1 MACKKMKYQVLILI
15 VLITMA
21 PGIAFCQPVA
31 KEAPAPVIN
40 IVNDSTIV
48 INKRVV
54 LNENDRSISF
64 PAKFPKKNARGGIIE
79 LILCNKM
86 GKAYES
92 LLVTDVTPIELQTA
106 LLLLGYKSMENKLP
120 IDDKSLKKKEKRI
133 SKADSVYLYVQ
144 WTDSTNKVL
153 TQRIENFIWD
163 PNTNTNIKPVSWFF
177 NGLLTGEDGKI
188 ICHDWISMIVNN
200 YDFESVLSLNYN
212 PVLNTQ
218 VGTAHHINSARDNT
232 YYLKVDKSLLGKEV
246 QLIIK
251 PASVKKNH
259 KHKIK

>member
-1 MACKKMKYQVLILI
+1 MKHQVFILI
-15 VLITMA
+15 VLIAMVPCMA
-21 PGIAFCQPVA
+21 LCQPSV

-40 IVNDSTIV
+40 KINDTTII

-54 LNENDRSISF
+54 LNENDKSICF
-64 PAKFPKKNARGGIIE
+64 PAKFTKKNARGGIIE

-92 LLVTDVTPIELQTA
+92 LFVTEVTPIELQTA

-120 IDDKSLKKKEKRI
+120 VNDKSLKKKEKRI
-133 SKADSVYLYVQ
+133 SKADSVYIYVQ
-144 WTDSTNKVL
+144 WTDSSNNVQV
-153 TQRIENFIWD
+153 QRIENFIWD
-163 PNTNTNIKPVSWFF
+163 PNSNSTIKPVSWFF
-177 NGLLTGEDGKI
+177 NGLLTGEDGKM

-212 PVLNTQ
+212 PVLNMQ
-218 VGTAHHINSARDNT
+218 VGTAHHINSSRDNT

-251 PASVKKNH
+251 PATVKKNH
-259 KHKIK
+259 HHKIKKMF